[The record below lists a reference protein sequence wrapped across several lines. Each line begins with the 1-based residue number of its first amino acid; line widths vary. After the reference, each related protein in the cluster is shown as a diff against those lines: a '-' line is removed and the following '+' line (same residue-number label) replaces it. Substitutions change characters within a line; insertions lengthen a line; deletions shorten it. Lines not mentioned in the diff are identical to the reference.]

1 MGALKEPVSSYS
13 IQETVFSTR
22 CTQMVANLISLTATQ
37 FEVWGIGMA
46 LRESGLR
53 VWWPFVFFGVGGVG
67 SWGVEGLRDVRRGLR
82 GLMILCRGHTSH

>member
-1 MGALKEPVSSYS
+1 MGAVKELISSYS
-13 IQETVFSTR
+13 IEETVFITR
-22 CTQMVANLISLTATQ
+22 YTHMVASLSSLTATQ

-53 VWWPFVFFGVGGVG
+53 VWWLFVFFGVGGVG